1 MLCRNEWLI
10 EKRKA
15 GAEKDEAQ
23 HTHRGGQRRQAR
35 APRSQAIR
43 SMTGLIQGLLNLA
56 HLRNRKIFVGA
67 KKVEDRDVAS
77 WSLTVMSG
85 RD

>member
-15 GAEKDEAQ
+15 GAERNEAQ
-23 HTHRGGQRRQAR
+23 RTHRGGQRRQAV
-35 APRSQAIR
+35 R

-56 HLRNRKIFVGA
+56 HSRNRKIFVGA

-77 WSLTVMSG
+77 WSSTVMSG
-85 RD
+85 RG